1 MIVLKITE
9 EFRCETEAEAN
20 QLIEQIKEKGANSGY
35 EVTAW
40 NVTKKEKKSKGEVID
55 SAAHVKIVKKFNEF
69 WTI

>member
-55 SAAHVKIVKKFNEF
+55 EAYLTKITKTFGSIWE
-69 WTI
+69 